1 MTVEQ
6 LMFCLLRNEMKGDP
20 LPEGKLPY
28 RDSELYRL
36 SRRQDVCHLVADALI
51 RNDLLSEKDAV
62 SKAYSRM
69 QLTAVYREVQI
80 RDTTERIYAI
90 LQDGKV
96 PFIPLKGTVIR
107 KFYPEPWMRT
117 SCDIDIL
124 VHESDLKRAIDLL
137 KEGGFETDGVLHFHD
152 VSLFFN
158 NVHLELHYNILEDMK
173 QVDQILQAAW
183 DHATQKDGV
192 EYELMPA
199 FFMFYHLAHM
209 FYHFSHGGCGVRFLL
224 DFWILK
230 RANFFEEKDLLPLLE
245 ECRLIPFYK
254 YVCKLTEYWFE
265 GVGELD
271 QYSALVGEH
280 ILEGGIYGD
289 RESGNAASIAR
300 KKGRFFYLF
309 SLAFPS
315 FLDMSV
321 QYPVLKRCPVLLPFC
336 YIIRAFRKMIGKD
349 RKDSWGKFNRT
360 VKQKSSRINAM
371 EVLMNEL
378 GIE

>member
-6 LMFCLLRNEMKGDP
+6 TMFCLLRNEMKGEP
-20 LPEGKLPY
+20 LPEGKNPY
-28 RDSELYRL
+28 QSPELYQL

-51 RNDLLSEKDAV
+51 RNDLLSDKNSV
-62 SKAYSRM
+62 LKAYNRM
-69 QLTAVYREVQI
+69 QLTAIYREVQL
-80 RDTTERIYAI
+80 RDTTERIRSI
-90 LQDGKV
+90 LQAGKI
-96 PFIPLKGTVIR
+96 PYIPLKGSVIR
-107 KFYPEPWMRT
+107 GFYPEPWMRT

-124 VHESDLKRAIDLL
+124 VRESDIKRAIELL
-137 KEGGFETDGVLHFHD
+137 KENGFETDGVLHFHD
-152 VSLFFN
+152 VSLFLN
-158 NVHLELHYNILEDMK
+158 DVHVELHYNILEDMK
-173 QVDQILQAAW
+173 QVDQVLQAVW
-183 DHATQKDGV
+183 DHAVQKDGM
-192 EYELMPA
+192 EYELTPS

-209 FYHFSHGGCGVRFLL
+209 FYHFSHGGCGVRFIL
-224 DFWILK
+224 DYWILREK
-230 RANFFEEKDLLPLLE
+230 NFFDEKDLLPLLE
-245 ECRLIPFYK
+245 ECRLLPFYR
-254 YVCKLTEYWFE
+254 YTSKLADYWFD

-271 QYSALVGEH
+271 ELSALVGEH
-280 ILEGGIYGD
+280 ILAGGVYGD

-321 QYPVLKRCPVLLPFC
+321 QYPVLKKCPVLLPFC

-360 VKQKSSRINAM
+360 VKQKPSRISAM
-371 EVLMNEL
+371 ETLLDEL